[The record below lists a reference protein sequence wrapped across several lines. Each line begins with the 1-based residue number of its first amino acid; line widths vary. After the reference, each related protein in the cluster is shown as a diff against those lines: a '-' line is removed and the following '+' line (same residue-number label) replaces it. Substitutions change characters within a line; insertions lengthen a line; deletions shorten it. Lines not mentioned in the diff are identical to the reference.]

1 MKNNSPRPDDCLFP
15 HMHTGKKNRPGADE
29 NPVFNGDAAA
39 KNCSGAYEDSK
50 PYTAVMDDTCPR

>member
-15 HMHTGKKNRPGADE
+15 HMHTGKKNRPSDDE

-39 KNCSGAYEDSK
+39 KNCFRGL
-50 PYTAVMDDTCPR
+50 